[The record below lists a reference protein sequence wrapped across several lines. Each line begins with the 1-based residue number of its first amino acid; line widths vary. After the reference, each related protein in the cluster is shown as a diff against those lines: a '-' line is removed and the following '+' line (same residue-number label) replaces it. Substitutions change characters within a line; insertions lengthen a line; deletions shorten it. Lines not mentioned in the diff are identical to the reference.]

1 MTSFFVYY
9 LGTRRLKMYCDENGT
24 FKGEVLVTY
33 LFADAAKLAV
43 ELLND
48 TSYNPDG
55 ILRKDA
61 PKISVSFVCSTIS

>member
-1 MTSFFVYY
+1 MYY
-9 LGTRRLKMYCDENGT
+9 DDTGA

-48 TSYNPDG
+48 TSYNPEG
-55 ILRKDA
+55 ILRQDA
-61 PKISVSFVCSTIS
+61 PKISVSFVCLNIL